1 MPLTDTCCN
10 DNASGASHFRNEQEV
25 DTMQPPKTIQGKSD
39 SISRRMLLKRL
50 GALGL
55 LAAIPSLFPACASHR
70 LRPMT
75 SSSPQPSTLSGELI
89 DLLISERSFILDGQT
104 GTAMTI
110 NGTIPGPL
118 IRLNEGQEVAL
129 RVTNHLPEI
138 TSIHWHGIL
147 LPPEV
152 DGVPGV
158 SFEGI

>member
-1 MPLTDTCCN
+1 
-10 DNASGASHFRNEQEV
+10 
-25 DTMQPPKTIQGKSD
+25 
-39 SISRRMLLKRL
+39 
-50 GALGL
+50 
-55 LAAIPSLFPACASHR
+55 
-70 LRPMT
+70 MT

-138 TSIHWHGIL
+138 TFDSLAWHS
-147 LPPEV
+147 P
-152 DGVPGV
+152 
-158 SFEGI
+158 SS